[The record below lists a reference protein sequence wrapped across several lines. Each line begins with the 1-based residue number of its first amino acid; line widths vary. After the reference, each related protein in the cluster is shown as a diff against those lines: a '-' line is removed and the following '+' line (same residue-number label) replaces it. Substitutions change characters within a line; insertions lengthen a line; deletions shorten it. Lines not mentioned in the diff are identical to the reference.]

1 MIDPESF
8 WDDLMPP
15 RWRLTVYFSEEEPL
29 KALEDWAAK
38 ENRSTSNL
46 AATILLEAIA
56 SWESQQN
63 TPPTSGSSSS
73 KGRKKKEGEE

>member
-1 MIDPESF
+1 
-8 WDDLMPP
+8 MPP

-56 SWESQQN
+56 DYLEKKQSQQEK
-63 TPPTSGSSSS
+63 PPTPNTSAKGTRS
-73 KGRKKKEGEE
+73 KGREKKAGGEE